1 MSRVIKQQYKM
12 EAFAMLAFLTHKLLP
27 SVIVLAL
34 AIGGNFFLKK
44 FLRVILNKAKGGE
57 LDLTIKN
64 LAVGTSTVLI
74 YIVAGLIILDIFG
87 VNTSGLLAMVG
98 ACGLA
103 IGLALKDTLS
113 NIAAGLMLVILH
125 PFKVGDYVECGPVA
139 GTINL
144 IGLFT
149 TKLTTADGVY
159 IEAPNS
165 ALWGNATKNYSRNS
179 LRRIDI
185 PVGVSYGDSVLEAI
199 RVLLAVAE
207 KDARTMSSEEK
218 PTAFV
223 SKLDSSSVNLV
234 LRVWVDKSVYWDVLH
249 DLSRDVKLALDEANI
264 TIPFP
269 QCDVNI
275 KNNP

>member
-1 MSRVIKQQYKM
+1 MS
-12 EAFAMLAFLTHKLLP
+12 FFLNKLLP
-27 SVIVLAL
+27 AVIVLGVAF
-34 AIGGNFFLKK
+34 GGNILLKK
-44 FLRVILNKAKGGE
+44 FLNAILNKAKGGE
-57 LDLTIKN
+57 LDPTIKK
-64 LAVGTSTVLI
+64 LAVGTAVTLV
-74 YIVAGLIILDIFG
+74 YIVAGLIILDLFG

-125 PFKVGDYVECGPVA
+125 PFKVGDYVECGAVS
-139 GTINL
+139 GTVDT

-149 TKLTTADGVY
+149 TKLTTADGVFV
-159 IEAPNS
+159 EAPNS
-165 ALWGNATKNYSRNS
+165 ALWGNAAKNYSRNA

-185 PVGVSYGDSVLEAI
+185 AVGVSYGDSVLEAI

-207 KDARTMSSEEK
+207 KDSRTTASEQK

-234 LRVWVDKSVYWDVLH
+234 LRVWVDKAVYWDVLH
-249 DLSRDVKLALDEANI
+249 DLSRDVKLGLDEAKI

-269 QCDVNI
+269 QCDVHI

>member
-1 MSRVIKQQYKM
+1 MS
-12 EAFAMLAFLTHKLLP
+12 FFLNKLLP
-27 SVIVLAL
+27 AVIVLGVAF
-34 AIGGNFFLKK
+34 GGNILLKK
-44 FLRVILNKAKGGE
+44 FLNAILNKAKGGE
-57 LDLTIKN
+57 LDPTIKK
-64 LAVGTSTVLI
+64 LAVGTAVTLV
-74 YIVAGLIILDIFG
+74 YIVAGLIILDLFG

-125 PFKVGDYVECGPVA
+125 PFKVGDYVECGAVS
-139 GTINL
+139 GTVDT

-149 TKLTTADGVY
+149 TKLTTADGVFV
-159 IEAPNS
+159 EAPNS
-165 ALWGNATKNYSRNS
+165 ALWGNAAKNYSRNA

-185 PVGVSYGDSVLEAI
+185 AVGVSYGDSVLEAI

-207 KDARTMSSEEK
+207 KDSRTTASEQK

-223 SKLDSSSVNLV
+223 DKLDNSSVNLV
-234 LRVWVDKSVYWDVLH
+234 LRVWVDKAVYWDVLH
-249 DLSRDVKLALDEANI
+249 DLSRDVKLGLDEAKI

-269 QCDVNI
+269 QCDVHI

>member
-1 MSRVIKQQYKM
+1 MSFFID
-12 EAFAMLAFLTHKLLP
+12 KLLP
-27 SVIVLAL
+27 AVLVLGVAF
-34 AIGGNFFLKK
+34 GGNIILKK
-44 FLRVILNKAKGGE
+44 FLNTILNKAKGGE
-57 LDLTIKN
+57 LDPTIKK
-64 LAVGTSTVLI
+64 LAVGTAVTLV
-74 YIVAGLIILDIFG
+74 YIVAGLIVLDLFG

-125 PFKVGDYVECGPVA
+125 PFKVGDYIDCGVVS
-139 GTINL
+139 GTVDT

-149 TKLTTADGVY
+149 TKLTTADGVFV
-159 IEAPNS
+159 EAPNS
-165 ALWGNATKNYSRNS
+165 ALWGNAAKNYSRNA

-185 PVGVSYGDSVLEAI
+185 AVGVSYGDSVLEAI

-207 KDARTMSSEEK
+207 KDSRTTATEQK

-223 SKLDSSSVNLV
+223 DKLDNSSVNLV

-249 DLSRDVKLALDEANI
+249 DLSRDVKLGLDEANI

-269 QCDVNI
+269 QCDVHI

>member
-1 MSRVIKQQYKM
+1 MS
-12 EAFAMLAFLTHKLLP
+12 FLINKLLP
-27 SVIVLAL
+27 AVLVFGVAF
-34 AIGGNFFLKK
+34 GGNFLLKK
-44 FLRVILNKAKGGE
+44 FLTSVLNKAKGGE
-57 LDLTIKN
+57 LDPTIKKLTI
-64 LAVGTSTVLI
+64 GTVVTLV

-125 PFKVGDYVECGPVA
+125 PFKVGDYIDCGAVS
-139 GTINL
+139 GTVDT

-149 TKLTTADGVY
+149 TKLTTADGVFV
-159 IEAPNS
+159 EAPNS
-165 ALWGNATKNYSRNS
+165 ALWGNAAKNYSRNA

-185 PVGVSYGDSVLEAI
+185 AVGVSYGDSVLEAI

-207 KDARTMSSEEK
+207 KDSRTTATEQK

-223 SKLDSSSVNLV
+223 DKLDNSSVNLV
-234 LRVWVDKSVYWDVLH
+234 LRVWVDKTVYWDVLH
-249 DLSRDVKLALDEANI
+249 DLSRDVKLGLDEANI

-269 QCDVNI
+269 QCDVHI

>member
-1 MSRVIKQQYKM
+1 MSFFID
-12 EAFAMLAFLTHKLLP
+12 KLLP
-27 SVIVLAL
+27 AVLVLGIAF
-34 AIGGNFFLKK
+34 GGNIILKK
-44 FLRVILNKAKGGE
+44 FLNAILNKAKGGE
-57 LDLTIKN
+57 LDPTIKK
-64 LAVGTSTVLI
+64 LAVGTAVTLV
-74 YIVAGLIILDIFG
+74 YIVAGLIVLDLFG

-125 PFKVGDYVECGPVA
+125 PFKVGDYIDCGAVS
-139 GTINL
+139 GTVDT

-149 TKLTTADGVY
+149 TKLTTADGVFV
-159 IEAPNS
+159 EAPNS
-165 ALWGNATKNYSRNS
+165 ALWGNAAKNYSRNA

-185 PVGVSYGDSVLEAI
+185 AVGVSYGDSVLEAI

-207 KDARTMSSEEK
+207 KDSRTTATEQK

-223 SKLDSSSVNLV
+223 DKLDNSSVNLV

-249 DLSRDVKLALDEANI
+249 DLSRDVKLGLDEANI

-269 QCDVNI
+269 QCDVHI